1 MTERSEEYYNNLA
14 KGLVAL
20 QAMAGDTSA
29 PLTAQDIKNLSI
41 DKSYDKTVEINNED
55 RELSIISDEVVNFIS
70 ENAPRHIVSDEYKNK
85 NVFDLK
91 YIETEGQSLAA
102 SLKPVEDIEATM
114 TMQAQSFNDTNV
126 KLAMDEKPAEVSPP
140 VVKYTRPKIKI
151 SADRFRKQWGSV
163 FNKYTLDITPSS
175 EHKDMSL
182 LKVVEFNQDMTIAVD
197 EGCNNMVLRENM
209 TNMIDTLIGAAMSSG
224 AKTTYK
230 FTDIATDDNKF
241 VLSNN
246 YNVYT
251 TKDGHQFAVYIKE
264 LFANHKV
271 IKLSKKQIQKHIKGM
286 KAGRDI
292 NQDIT
297 NDFLY
302 NKLSFK
308 TEKVLT
314 HLYFNIAILVDGDSN
329 DN

>member
-20 QAMAGDTSA
+20 QAMAGDKSA

-41 DKSYDKTVEINNED
+41 DKSYDKTVEVNNED
-55 RELSIISDEVVNFIS
+55 RSFSANTLETSLYGKKQTLGYFSSAN
-70 ENAPRHIVSDEYKNK
+70 IVESPEPIE
-85 NVFDLK
+85 
-91 YIETEGQSLAA
+91 YIETSGQSLAA

-114 TMQAQSFNDTNV
+114 TMQAQSFNEDNV
-126 KLAMDEKPAEVSPP
+126 KLAMDEKPTEVSPP
-140 VVKYTRPKIKI
+140 VVKYTRPTIKI

-175 EHKDMSL
+175 EYKDMSL

-197 EGCNNMVLRENM
+197 EGCNNRVLRENM

-314 HLYFNIAILVDGDSN
+314 HLYFNIAILVDGDKN
-329 DN
+329 D